1 MFVMPHFKWLKWFY
15 FYTVAMNELKM
26 KLRKQFQSKNEIKE
40 TFPIIKYFRMS
51 LTKHTPNNIYTLK
64 YTKYIPWKL
73 DISF

>member
-1 MFVMPHFKWLKWFY
+1 
-15 FYTVAMNELKM
+15 MNELKM

-64 YTKYIPWKL
+64 YTKYIP
-73 DISF
+73 